1 MKVLVTGGAGYIGS
15 VVTELLLAR
24 GHDVTVFDNLQQG
37 HRSALSKGAK
47 FVLGDLAEPTAIDEA
62 IKNCQ
67 PEIVMHFAAN
77 SLVGESAQA
86 PFKYLGDNVQ
96 NATNL
101 FRAMDR
107 HDCKRIIFSSTANL
121 YGSAGKDPLTENAI
135 IAPGSAYGES
145 KAIIER
151 QLHWLKETRGWN
163 YVCLRYFN
171 AAGATTQCG
180 EHHTPETHLIP
191 LVLQTAMKI
200 RPEIKLFGDDY
211 HTPDGTSI
219 RDYIHVEDLAN
230 AHILAAKLVQ
240 TRSRTFNLGNGAG
253 YSVKQVITAASDVT
267 GIRIPVSVGPRRQGD
282 LPVLVASSARAHTE
296 LGWRPQ
302 HWSIH
307 AIIESAFRWM
317 IQHPRG
323 YAD

>member
-24 GHDVTVFDNLQQG
+24 GHEVTVFDNLQQG
-37 HRSALSKGAK
+37 HRSAVPRGAK
-47 FVLGDLAEPTAIDEA
+47 LVIGDLAEPAVIDET
-62 IKNCQ
+62 IKNLR
-67 PEIVMHFAAN
+67 PEVVMHFAAN
-77 SLVGESAQA
+77 SLVGESSQV
-86 PFKYLGDNVQ
+86 PFKYIGDNVH

-107 HDCKRIIFSSTANL
+107 HGCGRIIFSSTANL
-121 YGSAGKDPLTENAI
+121 YGTAGKEPITENAI

-145 KAIIER
+145 KAMIER

-171 AAGATTQCG
+171 AAGATSKCG

-191 LVLQTAMKI
+191 LVLQTAMKL
-200 RPEIKLFGDDY
+200 RPEIQVFGNDY
-211 HTPDGTSI
+211 NTADGTNI
-219 RDYIHVEDLAN
+219 RDYVHVEDLAN

-240 TRSRTFNLGNGAG
+240 TRSGIFNLGNGAG

-267 GIRIPVSVGPRRQGD
+267 GIRIPVSVGPRRKGD
-282 LPVLVASSARAHTE
+282 LPILVASSARAHTE

-307 AIIESAFRWM
+307 SIIESAFRWM
-317 IQHPRG
+317 VQHPRG
-323 YAD
+323 YAE